1 MHCGSRIFATLE
13 ETAPGGTARC
23 GGRRAELEL
32 QTGHFI
38 RMIFLVSKQRQTE
51 GTGHLTII

>member
-1 MHCGSRIFATLE
+1 MYCGSRIFPTLE

-38 RMIFLVSKQRQTE
+38 RMIFLASKHRQTE
-51 GTGHLTII
+51 ETGYLTIT